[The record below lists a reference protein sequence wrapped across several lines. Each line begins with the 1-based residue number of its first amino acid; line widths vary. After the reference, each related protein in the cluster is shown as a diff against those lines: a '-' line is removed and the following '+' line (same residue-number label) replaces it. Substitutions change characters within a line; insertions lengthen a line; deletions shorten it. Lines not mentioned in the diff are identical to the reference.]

1 MVEHEA
7 SKPNQNSALV
17 TGGAKRVGA
26 AIARSLVEAGYAV
39 VIHANSSLEEAEA
52 LAAQL
57 RQAGGKAQALRADL
71 SKAPE
76 REGLIAKARACFG
89 PLSLLVN
96 SAAIFRSDRLTDFS
110 EAAFFDHMTV
120 NLLAPLCLARDFAA
134 QALPAA
140 NPSIV
145 NLVDHRVLKL
155 TPQHFTYTLSKAALY
170 AATTTMA
177 QELAPNIRVNA
188 IGPGPTL
195 PNPRDGAKGLEH
207 EASGVPLGRMVDPYD
222 IAEAVLYL
230 ARAKSVTGEMIAVD
244 SGQHIGWQTPDIIP
258 DEG

>member
-1 MVEHEA
+1 MVEHGY
-7 SKPNQNSALV
+7 SKPHQNIALV

-39 VIHANSSLEEAEA
+39 VVHANTSLEEAEA
-52 LAAQL
+52 LAAEL
-57 RQAGGKAQALRADL
+57 RQAGGQVKAIRADL
-71 SKAPE
+71 SNPSD
-76 REGLIAKARACFG
+76 REGVIAKACACFG
-89 PLSLLVN
+89 PLTLLVN
-96 SAAIFRSDRLTDFS
+96 SAAIFRSDRLTDFN
-110 EAAFFDHMTV
+110 EATFFDHMTV
-120 NLLAPLCLARDFAA
+120 NLLAPLRLAQDFAA
-134 QALPAA
+134 QALPASNA
-140 NPSIV
+140 SII

-177 QELAPNIRVNA
+177 QELAPAIRVNA

-195 PNPRDGAKGLEH
+195 PNPHDGAKGLQH
-207 EASGVPLGRMVDPYD
+207 EASGVPLGHLVDPYD

-258 DEG
+258 D